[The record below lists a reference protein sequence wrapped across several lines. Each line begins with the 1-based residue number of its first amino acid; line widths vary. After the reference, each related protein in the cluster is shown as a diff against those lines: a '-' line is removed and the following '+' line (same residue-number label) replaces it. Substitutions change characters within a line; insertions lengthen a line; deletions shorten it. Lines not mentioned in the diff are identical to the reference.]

1 MLRRSL
7 ITSKTLTPFVQHRQ
21 SGGGGHG
28 GFTLNWCY
36 SNVKTGLFELQL
48 SISEVTEGYTFDL
61 F

>member
-48 SISEVTEGYTFDL
+48 SISEVTEG
-61 F
+61 